1 MPAGGGL
8 IRLLGGSAWLGTGAL
23 LGRAGAAAHNKQW
36 KNDAEETDDHVVSH
50 RGFGVLLSPD
60 RLKQAHS
67 VETPRRMSS
76 AVLYNLGLFCG
87 CFGLRRKWFSPSFYC
102 RIAGKRR
109 LRFSGYDAALYT
121 VMQGSWHAIDSV

>member
-1 MPAGGGL
+1 LNVGDGASFARPSLQALFTMPAGGGL

-76 AVLYNLGLFCG
+76 AVLYNLGLF
-87 CFGLRRKWFSPSFYC
+87 LW
-102 RIAGKRR
+102 
-109 LRFSGYDAALYT
+109 LLWLAAK
-121 VMQGSWHAIDSV
+121 VVFP